1 MNALTLAELRL
12 RHAALTERAE
22 RLEQRWR
29 TLPPTAKAVALGKE
43 IKVLREQ
50 ADDYKALLDAVATA
64 EGRQT

>member
-1 MNALTLAELRL
+1 MNALVLAELRL

-43 IKVLREQ
+43 IKALREQ
-50 ADDYKALLDAVATA
+50 AADYGMLLELVEAL
-64 EGRQT
+64 